1 MVFSEEGDWPH
12 PDYHSKIDNIVTEFF
27 IPALKESTTYQRIGG
42 LFSSNSFAL
51 CARGIKELIT
61 NEGKMQLI
69 ISPILNKDD
78 ASIIQNST
86 TGDFEK
92 VITKNIKNELN
103 LIESNF
109 EKDHVDALRYLL
121 KEEFLEIRI
130 HIPKDENGIVLDKES
145 IIEQNNSTEKRGIFQ
160 DRDGKSISF
169 RGPVNANRD
178 SWEKGTFSITVD
190 VSWPIGSQTLEHV
203 ENDIDIFDELWNSID
218 TYKLPELSKKEIII
232 DAPEKDEI
240 KLEQYDVPKW
250 ALLPDGGKL
259 WDNQIKAV
267 NAWIENK
274 FQGIFTIATAG
285 GKTLASLAA
294 STHTPND
301 VLILIVVHG
310 LELVKQW
317 EKEIRY
323 FDPNADLT
331 VCDGESTHAG
341 WKTKLGMVLPSFYNN
356 SQTKEFK
363 KRTYILVNDATAS
376 DDTEY
381 GFLRFFKHVNPKKI
395 MFIADEVH
403 HLGAEKYQKVLQI
416 QSNYRLGLSATFV
429 RQWDEEGTQ
438 VIKDYFGDELEN
450 AKYTV
455 KDGIRDGRLCKYAYH
470 VYVAFLKQDEFE
482 EYHKKTLDIG
492 ITSAKLKKDPH
503 NKKLK
508 KDLNTLNNIR
518 ADIIKKAKDK
528 IEAYKK
534 IIESRPATP
543 YVVFLD
549 DTKQLNE
556 FRVGHNE
563 IIDHINNSNGDKMS
577 KNSNIF
583 DGSTSSRDREIILEQ
598 AVGHK
603 TPIFS
608 MYCLDEGIDVP
619 EFQGAILVASASS
632 MRQYIQRRGRILRGA
647 KKGALVGKIAELY
660 DIIVLPTSEQAGNL
674 EDTAISIIKKELYRV
689 EELSQDSL
697 NSSECKNKINDK
709 FNEMGIDYI
718 F

>member
-12 PDYHSKIDNIVTEFF
+12 PDYNSKIDNIVREFF

-51 CARGIKELIT
+51 CARGIKELIA

-78 ASIIQNST
+78 AFIIQNST

-190 VSWPIGSQTLEHV
+190 VSWPIGSQTSEHV

-218 TYKLPELSKKEIII
+218 TYNLPELSKKEIII
-232 DAPEKDEI
+232 DAPKKDEI

-250 ALLPDGGKL
+250 ALLPDGDKL

-310 LELVKQW
+310 LVLVKQW
-317 EKEIRY
+317 EEVIRW
-323 FDPNADLT
+323 FDPNAELT

-341 WKTKLGMVLPSFYNN
+341 WKKKLGMVLPSFYNN

-376 DDTEY
+376 DDTVY
-381 GFLRFFKHVNPKKI
+381 VFLRFFWSCV
-395 MFIADEVH
+395 
-403 HLGAEKYQKVLQI
+403 
-416 QSNYRLGLSATFV
+416 
-429 RQWDEEGTQ
+429 
-438 VIKDYFGDELEN
+438 
-450 AKYTV
+450 
-455 KDGIRDGRLCKYAYH
+455 
-470 VYVAFLKQDEFE
+470 
-482 EYHKKTLDIG
+482 
-492 ITSAKLKKDPH
+492 
-503 NKKLK
+503 
-508 KDLNTLNNIR
+508 
-518 ADIIKKAKDK
+518 
-528 IEAYKK
+528 
-534 IIESRPATP
+534 
-543 YVVFLD
+543 
-549 DTKQLNE
+549 
-556 FRVGHNE
+556 
-563 IIDHINNSNGDKMS
+563 
-577 KNSNIF
+577 
-583 DGSTSSRDREIILEQ
+583 
-598 AVGHK
+598 
-603 TPIFS
+603 
-608 MYCLDEGIDVP
+608 
-619 EFQGAILVASASS
+619 
-632 MRQYIQRRGRILRGA
+632 
-647 KKGALVGKIAELY
+647 LVGLVSAC
-660 DIIVLPTSEQAGNL
+660 
-674 EDTAISIIKKELYRV
+674 
-689 EELSQDSL
+689 LS
-697 NSSECKNKINDK
+697 
-709 FNEMGIDYI
+709 
-718 F
+718 